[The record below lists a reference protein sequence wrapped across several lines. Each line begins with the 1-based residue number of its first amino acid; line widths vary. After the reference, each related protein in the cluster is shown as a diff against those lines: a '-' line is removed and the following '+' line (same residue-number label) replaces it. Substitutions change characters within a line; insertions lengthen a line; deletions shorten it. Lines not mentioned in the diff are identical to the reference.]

1 MRFTKM
7 HGLGNDFVVID
18 GVTAQPGLTR
28 ESIRWLADRRYGVG
42 CDQILVV
49 EASDRDDA
57 DFRYR
62 IYNADGGE
70 VEHCGNGVRCLA
82 RFVQRLGLAGPGALC
97 FATSHGLTRVVT
109 RADDL
114 VTVDMGPPILEPRRI
129 PFRAAEHTPT
139 HQIAVGDDRLTI
151 SAVSMGNPH
160 AVLQVA
166 DTETAAVR
174 EIGPAVETHPD
185 FPNGANVGFMAIID
199 DSHIRLRVHERGAG
213 ETLACGTGAC
223 AAVVAGHLRGLLAS
237 DVTVELPGGE
247 LMIHWRGGDA
257 PVQMTGPAVAVFDG
271 ETLPPNE

>member
-1 MRFTKM
+1 MQ
-7 HGLGNDFVVID
+7 GLGNDFVVID
-18 GVTAQPGLTR
+18 GVRAQPGLTPDT
-28 ESIRWLADRRYGVG
+28 IRWLADRRYGIG

-49 EASDRDDA
+49 EATDRADA

-82 RFVQRLGLAGPGALC
+82 RFVERLGLAGPGELR
-97 FATSHGLTRVVT
+97 FETSHGLTRVAT
-109 RADDL
+109 RDDDL
-114 VTVDMGPPILEPRRI
+114 VTVDMGSPILEPARV
-129 PFRAAEHTPT
+129 PFRAAEQTAT
-139 HQIAVGDDRLTI
+139 HEVTVGEERLTI

-174 EIGPAVETHPD
+174 EIGPAIETHPD

-199 DSHIRLRVHERGAG
+199 DSRIRLRVHERGAG

-223 AAVVAGHLRGLLAS
+223 AAVVAGRLRGLLAS

-247 LMIHWRGGDA
+247 LMIHWQGGDA